1 MRVRLAPVD
10 RTLLAILAE
19 GFFSRLSFAL
29 ITFTLPL
36 YAHRELGLSLSQVG
50 LLASL
55 NLMVAIPLKPLGGS
69 LADRFGYKRS
79 LRVAIA
85 LRSAVSLVLAFAAVP
100 WQLFDA
106 RALHGVS
113 ISMRDPAIGSLIAE
127 HGGERAVASAFAWYQ
142 TAKGLAAA
150 AGKIVAGVLLSL
162 TAANYSLVFVVGFA
176 LSALPIYVVSR
187 YVREVEP
194 RPAALAPAPAAS
206 GGDPDERGRIASF
219 ATLGFLISGTAYM
232 LTSLFPIFAVE
243 YAGLSEAEAGLVY
256 SASALVVVSA
266 PVFGWLSDH
275 VSRRLVLAVR
285 SAANVVSSVV
295 YWVVPTFAGM
305 AVGRALDDMGKAAF
319 RPAWGALMAQ
329 VSSLDR
335 RRRARTFG
343 YLSAGEDAGEA
354 AGPILAGFLWQL
366 WGVPALL
373 GVRIALAVVTE
384 VYTVVLTRSPRT
396 GVRAREPAALSGPIS
411 VAEWRGAV

>member
-1 MRVRLAPVD
+1 
-10 RTLLAILAE
+10 
-19 GFFSRLSFAL
+19 
-29 ITFTLPL
+29 
-36 YAHRELGLSLSQVG
+36 
-50 LLASL
+50 
-55 NLMVAIPLKPLGGS
+55 
-69 LADRFGYKRS
+69 
-79 LRVAIA
+79 
-85 LRSAVSLVLAFAAVP
+85 
-100 WQLFDA
+100 
-106 RALHGVS
+106 
-113 ISMRDPAIGSLIAE
+113 
-127 HGGERAVASAFAWYQ
+127 
-142 TAKGLAAA
+142 
-150 AGKIVAGVLLSL
+150 
-162 TAANYSLVFVVGFA
+162 
-176 LSALPIYVVSR
+176 
-187 YVREVEP
+187 
-194 RPAALAPAPAAS
+194 
-206 GGDPDERGRIASF
+206 
-219 ATLGFLISGTAYM
+219 
-232 LTSLFPIFAVE
+232 SLFPIFAVE

-329 VSSLDR
+329 VSGLDR

-396 GVRAREPAALSGPIS
+396 GARAREPAALSGPIS
-411 VAEWRGAV
+411 VAEWRRAV